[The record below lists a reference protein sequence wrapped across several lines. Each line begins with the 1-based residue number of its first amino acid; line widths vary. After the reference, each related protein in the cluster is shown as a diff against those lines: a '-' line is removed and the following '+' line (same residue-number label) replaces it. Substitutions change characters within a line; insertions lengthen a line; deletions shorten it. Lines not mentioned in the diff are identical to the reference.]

1 MREGDQRM
9 TGGNGW
15 EKREEN
21 GERSEAGGIGNW
33 RGKKVE
39 EGWEKGRIKKR
50 EQADW
55 KC

>member
-1 MREGDQRM
+1 MDG
-9 TGGNGW
+9 
-15 EKREEN
+15 
-21 GERSEAGGIGNW
+21 RSEKKMGKGQKPGELGIEGE
-33 RGKKVE
+33 KKVE